1 MTTLITGG
9 AGYIGS
15 ITTRLIRSTG
25 RSVVVLDTLE
35 NGHIKAVGDA
45 PFVQGDIADTDLV
58 MNICRDHNVDE
69 VVHFAA
75 YKAVGES
82 MSHPG
87 KYFQNNV
94 TGSQKLCDAL
104 QRAGVERI
112 VFSSTAGI
120 YGNPAVVPVTELA
133 PPQCESVYA
142 ETKLMIERTLGWY
155 SQTTPL
161 RHVNLRYFNAA
172 GASADATLGEDW
184 RHSQNLIPHVMK
196 ALLGFAPALQVFGN
210 DFPTVDG
217 TGVRDYIHVEDLAT
231 AHVAAL
237 DYLSGG
243 GTSTTCNVG
252 TGRGTSVLQIIETT
266 ERVSGKK
273 VPYEIVARRA
283 GDPAECY
290 ADARLINQLFGWSP
304 TRSLDD
310 IISSAYAWHVSHPQG
325 HDTEMS

>member
-25 RSVVVLDTLE
+25 RAVVVLDTLE

-58 MNICRDHNVDE
+58 TSVCKEHGVDD

-82 MSHPG
+82 MENPG

-94 TGSQKLCDAL
+94 TGSQKLFDAL
-104 QRAGVERI
+104 QRAGVNRV

-120 YGNPAVVPVTELA
+120 YGNPDVVPVTEQA
-133 PPQCESVYA
+133 TPHCESVYA

-155 SQTTPL
+155 SQTTPMQ
-161 RHVNLRYFNAA
+161 HVNLRYFNAA
-172 GASADATLGEDW
+172 GASSDATLGEDW

-196 ALLGFAPALQVFGN
+196 ALLGFAPALKVFGN
-210 DFPTVDG
+210 DFPTIDG
-217 TGVRDYIHVEDLAT
+217 TGVRDYIHVEDLAS

-237 DYLSGG
+237 DYLANGG
-243 GTSTTCNVG
+243 ESVTCNVG
-252 TGRGTSVLQIIETT
+252 TGFGTSVMQIIEAA
-266 ERVSGKK
+266 ERITGKK
-273 VPYEIVARRA
+273 VPYEITPRRP
-283 GDPAECY
+283 GDPAQCY
-290 ADARLINQLFGWSP
+290 ADARLINQLFGWTP
-304 TRSLDD
+304 THILDD
-310 IISSAYAWHVSHPQG
+310 IITSAYAWHLSHPEG
-325 HDTEMS
+325 HDTK

>member
-25 RSVVVLDTLE
+25 RAVVVLDTLE
-35 NGHIKAVGDA
+35 NGHRKAVGDA

-58 MNICRDHNVDE
+58 ERVCREHQVDE

-82 MSHPG
+82 MENPA

-104 QRAGVERI
+104 SRAGVNRV

-120 YGNPAVVPVTELA
+120 YGTPDVVPVTENA
-133 PPQCESVYA
+133 EPRCESVYA
-142 ETKLMIERTLGWY
+142 ETKLMIEKTLQWY
-155 SQTTPL
+155 SRTTNM
-161 RHVNLRYFNAA
+161 RHVSLRYFNAA
-172 GASADATLGEDW
+172 GAATDGTLGEDW
-184 RHSQNLIPHVMK
+184 RFSQNLIPHVMK
-196 ALLGFAPALQVFGN
+196 AAMGASPSLTVFGN
-210 DFPTVDG
+210 DFPTPDG

-237 DYLSGG
+237 EYLRNNGDSV
-243 GTSTTCNVG
+243 TCNVG
-252 TGRGTSVLQIIETT
+252 TGFGTSVMEIIHAT
-266 ERVSGKK
+266 ERVTGKN
-273 VPYEIVARRA
+273 VPYSVSARRA

-290 ADARLINQLFGWSP
+290 ADTHRIQQLFDWSP

-310 IISSAYAWHVSHPQG
+310 IIATAFAWHSSHPLG
-325 HDTEMS
+325 HDS